1 VTVPAKIVGHSEFG
15 TKLVRELTYQPDQS
29 AMVVCAYGGLG
40 ARMVGLVC
48 AHQIV
53 KAQGLRLYVN
63 WPMISNTNYH
73 LRFEASLSD
82 LWPLQDSGVT
92 LISDKSYHSMREVH
106 QSESYMRLLTQTGQ
120 VTPRLVWG
128 LVHGAMSFGSEDLIQ
143 RDVYNPLS
151 NEHYV
156 QQNSFFRE
164 HYHIAP
170 NLKQRLKRL
179 VSQHGIRDRIG
190 LQIRCRGSKL
200 CTNWGAEERFR
211 EYIHGRIQQEPSAT
225 FFLSSDDP
233 LVAWNFVNEF
243 GENRIFHVE
252 KCHAINTRA
261 ALRDTVIDAELLAL
275 CRESKSTAYTTLQ
288 FLVSMLRGERVGPP
302 ENLVDDIPKDPAIL
316 SRS

>member
-1 VTVPAKIVGHSEFG
+1 
-15 TKLVRELTYQPDQS
+15 
-29 AMVVCAYGGLG
+29 MVVCAYGGLG
-40 ARMVGLVC
+40 ARMTGLVC
-48 AHQIV
+48 AHQV
-53 KAQGLRLYVN
+53 AKAQGLRLYVN
-63 WPMISNTNYH
+63 WPMIADTNYH
-73 LRFEASLSD
+73 RRFEGSLDD
-82 LWPLQDSGVT
+82 LWPLQDSSVT
-92 LISDKSYHSMREVH
+92 LISDKSYYSMRAVH

-120 VTPRLVWG
+120 VQPRLVWG
-128 LVHGAMSFGSEDLIQ
+128 LVHGAMAFGSEDLIQ
-143 RDVYNPLS
+143 RDIYNPLS

-170 NLKQRLKRL
+170 NLRQRLRRL

-190 LQIRCRGSKL
+190 LQIRCRGSEL

-211 EYIHGRIQQEPSAT
+211 EYVRDQICQNSAVT

-243 GENRIFHVE
+243 GTDRIFHVE

-261 ALRDTVIDAELLAL
+261 ALRDTVIDTELLAL

-288 FLVSMLRGERVGPP
+288 FLVSLLRGGRVNPP
-302 ENLVDDIPKDPAIL
+302 ENLADDISKDPAAL
-316 SRS
+316 SRA